1 MATYDFRFSI
11 FCIGRIFMVRRTLL
25 FLLTLSSLAANAR
38 AATVSLN
45 VALNKVAHTYQ
56 VFATI
61 NGPSDGLASFD
72 IDVLGTGGAAVS
84 TSVNNA
90 PRVIDFNGNGDNSG
104 FALFRTN
111 GTTSATNKLDIR
123 ASQDTTQSDPGFF
136 IFGVGTQAPFL
147 PVLLASG
154 AYTGSVGLLT
164 AQLHP
169 GNSFNLFPAGFEPG
183 GSTVAATSVFSGSA
197 AVPEPATVALLGM
210 GIVMVGAAAYRR
222 RAAKATA

>member
-1 MATYDFRFSI
+1 
-11 FCIGRIFMVRRTLL
+11 MVRRTLL
-25 FLLTLSSLAANAR
+25 FLLTLTAITTTAH
-38 AATVSLN
+38 AATVTLD

-56 VFATI
+56 IFATI
-61 NGPSDGLASFD
+61 NGASDGLASFSID
-72 IDVLGTGGAAVS
+72 IIGAGGAAVT

-111 GTTSATNKLDIR
+111 GTTSSTSKLDLR

-136 IFGVGTQAPFL
+136 IFGVGTTAPYL

-154 AYTGSVGLLT
+154 AYTGTIGTLT

-169 GNSFNLFPAGFEPG
+169 GNSFNLFPADFEPG
-183 GSTVAATSVFSGSA
+183 GSTVAATSVIPA
-197 AVPEPATVALLGM
+197 TANVAVPEPASVALLGL
-210 GIVMVGAAAYRR
+210 GLVTFGAAAYRR
-222 RAAKATA
+222 RAAK